1 MATVN
6 LSARHENN
14 LRRNSEVGVA
24 TFCAEVSDSGDRLS
38 TSVEYAVAA
47 DDYIVYCIPTDSVVP
62 KIYFIVDEAF
72 DAATTGHFSTIV
84 GDTSLVAALDLATAG
99 ATASAV
105 IDTYFDATDGIKLEL
120 SADVTQGKVRV
131 VVEYV
136 SCTTNNGIYVDLG
149 A

>member
-1 MATVN
+1 MATVD

-24 TFCAEVSDSGDRLS
+24 TLCAEVSDSGDRLS
-38 TSVEYAVAA
+38 TSVVYADETDAF
-47 DDYIVYCIPTDSVVP
+47 IVYCIPTDSVVP
-62 KIYFIVDEAF
+62 KIYFIVDEVF
-72 DAATTGHFSTIV
+72 DAGITVEISTIV
-84 GDTSLVAALDLATAG
+84 DDTQLVAALDLATLG

-105 IDTYFDATDGIKLEL
+105 VDTYFDATDGVKFEL
-120 SADVTQGKVRV
+120 SDAVTKGKVRV
-131 VVEYV
+131 VVEYL